1 LFGRK
6 NRTSEPLFSNRRAP
20 RRCQE
25 NGYVNDRS
33 VIIRAPYDN
42 DGHDIADA
50 GFMAREF
57 RNCGPNPGV
66 IAATAAP
73 RTYSR

>member
-1 LFGRK
+1 LRRK
-6 NRTSEPLFSNRRAP
+6 IRTNEPFSNPARAASDA
-20 RRCQE
+20 RKTAAR
-25 NGYVNDRS
+25 NDRS

-42 DGHDIADA
+42 DGHDIAYA

-57 RNCGPNPGV
+57 RDCGPNPGV

-73 RTYSR
+73 RTHSR